1 MRNGAH
7 LPACVRD
14 DPAEYGSAKI
24 ERNRSCRRPAA
35 VTRERG
41 STGGARD
48 NHDRRS
54 RWRFATDR
62 IVKLQCEMVRI
73 SPHVCAMILPSMGL
87 QKLSETAL
95 AEGLRPLRVS
105 AAAQV
110 ARGIT
115 TIAEVVGVLPPV
127 E

>member
-1 MRNGAH
+1 MLTHGWTIPVPEQVFQPVGCLECRN
-7 LPACVRD
+7 
-14 DPAEYGSAKI
+14 
-24 ERNRSCRRPAA
+24 
-35 VTRERG
+35 
-41 STGGARD
+41 TGFMGR
-48 NHDRRS
+48 
-54 RWRFATDR
+54 TG
-62 IVKLQCEMVRI
+62 IYEMMKI
-73 SPHVCAMILPSMGL
+73 SPHVRAMILPMMDL
-87 QKLSETAL
+87 QKLGEAAL